1 MSEQQ
6 KSGRFSNATNT
17 KDSSRFSGSSNGK
30 KKVSYHG
37 GYETDKT
44 NYALGIIG
52 FVLAVLPL
60 ITKAVVYDPHLAE
73 FDWFSAADSAV
84 DVFLLYKQTA
94 FNIVLVLMTAVLC
107 WDIGKKFFIENRSV
121 KECFR
126 FQIIFIPLFLYGIL
140 SLLSTILSENKWF
153 GFNGIFEQFEN
164 VWCLVGYVVLVYYI
178 YMYVRNAKDV
188 HILINVL
195 AVGALII
202 GLIGTFQGLQ
212 MDLFRTD
219 FGRSLIASNDVPAE
233 NLVFSFALGRAYV
246 TLYNPNYV
254 GVYCVLIIPI
264 FTVLAAFANNMKDRI
279 LYCSVVLTLLVSM
292 FAAQFKAGIVS
303 LAIVSVIM
311 LFFLRRIIIKR
322 WYIVVPLMIVVI
334 GLFIGVD
341 TVNDHVY
348 FNAIVRAFTNEKIT
362 DCVEVKED
370 RVELVFDKNKFYLTA
385 DSVLAEDGITRTYGG
400 FHVFEENGNELL
412 LNLNAEQGKFYV
424 DDERL
429 NGFYVY
435 PNLARSSFMVEWKGQ
450 ACHFRETDDG
460 YVMLPEGVL
469 QEVEAQKDR
478 VNIKYKNEDFYVT
491 VDTSVAEGGI
501 TNYGAFHV
509 FEKDGTELPLY
520 LNSTV
525 GKYNVLDKRLLTL
538 SLYPNTGMQSFVI
551 EIEGNDWNFRVESE
565 GYQYYNCYGR
575 ATQIEE
581 AETALF
587 DGKEEFA
594 SKRGFIWAR
603 TIPLLKKY
611 LLLGSGADTF
621 SIAFPQHDYVSF
633 YNYGYGK
640 QLISKPHCWYLQ
652 MGVQT
657 GVVSLL
663 AVLVFYAIYFVQ
675 SIRLYSKKIEDS
687 YLAQV
692 GMALF
697 VGTIAYMVAGVTND
711 SSITVAP
718 VFWAILGLGV
728 TVNALVKKAIKE
740 NADEQ

>member
-6 KSGRFSNATNT
+6 KSSRFSNAANA
-17 KDSSRFSGSSNGK
+17 KENSRFSGSSNGK
-30 KKVSYHG
+30 KKVSYQG
-37 GYETDKT
+37 GYETGKS

-60 ITKAVVYDPHLAE
+60 ITKAVVYDPHLAQ
-73 FDWFSAADSAV
+73 FDWFSDMDSAV

-94 FNIVLVLMTAVLC
+94 FNIVLVIMAAVLC

-121 KECFR
+121 RECFR
-126 FQIIFIPLFLYGIL
+126 FQLMFIPLFLYGIL

-212 MDLFRTD
+212 KDLFRTD
-219 FGRSLIASNDVPAE
+219 FGRSLIASTDVPAE

-264 FTVLAAFANNMKDRI
+264 FTVLVAFAKDIKERV
-279 LYCSVVLTLLVSM
+279 LYSSVVLTLLISM
-292 FAAQFKAGIVS
+292 FAAQFKAGIIS
-303 LAIVSVIM
+303 LAIVAVIM
-311 LFFLRRIIIKR
+311 LFFLRKIVLKR
-322 WYIVVPLMIVVI
+322 WYIVAPLVVVVI

-341 TVNDHVY
+341 NVNDHVY
-348 FNAIVRAFTNEKIT
+348 SQGIKRAFFTQDIADN
-362 DCVEVKED
+362 VEVKKDKVFFHSGKDKFYVTADTVTEKESDTPTYTAFHVYEEDGTPLEVYLDETQAKFAVKDDRLSGFALYPNQVRASFIMELDGQNCNIRATKDGYVVLPEHPLQKVEVQSD
-370 RVELVFDKNKFYLTA
+370 RVAITYDEELYYFTA
-385 DSVLAEDGITRTYGG
+385 DTTVAEDGTLSYGAI
-400 FHVFEENGNELL
+400 HVYDKNNKELPVYLNESTAKYMVADVRMGNF
-412 LNLNAEQGKFYV
+412 AF
-424 DDERL
+424 
-429 NGFYVY
+429 Y
-435 PNLARSSFMVEWKGQ
+435 PNNS
-450 ACHFRETDDG
+450 
-460 YVMLPEGVL
+460 
-469 QEVEAQKDR
+469 AQ
-478 VNIKYKNEDFYVT
+478 IFT
-491 VDTSVAEGGI
+491 
-501 TNYGAFHV
+501 
-509 FEKDGTELPLY
+509 
-520 LNSTV
+520 
-525 GKYNVLDKRLLTL
+525 
-538 SLYPNTGMQSFVI
+538 I
-551 EIEGNDWNFRVESE
+551 EIEGNDWNFRADPQ
-565 GYQYYNCYGR
+565 GYQYSNCYGR
-575 ATQIEE
+575 IAPIEE

-621 SIAFPQHDYVSF
+621 STVFPQHDYVNF

-652 MGVQT
+652 IGIQT
-657 GVVSLL
+657 GLVSLL
-663 AVLVFYAIYFVQ
+663 AVLAFYAIYFVQ

-692 GMALF
+692 GMAIF

-718 VFWAILGLGV
+718 VFWGILGLGV
-728 TVNALVKKAIKE
+728 TVNALVKKDRKE
-740 NADEQ
+740 NANEQ

>member
-264 FTVLAAFANNMKDRI
+264 FTVLAAFAKNMKDRI

-322 WYIVVPLMIVVI
+322 WYIVVPLIAIVI

-341 TVNDHVY
+341 NVNDHVY
-348 FNAIVRAFTNEKIT
+348 SQGIKNAFFTENIADNVDAK
-362 DCVEVKED
+362 K
-370 RVELVFDKNKFYLTA
+370 DKVIFHSGKDEFYFTA
-385 DSVLAEDGITRTYGG
+385 DTATETEDAMPTYTAFHVYEEDGTPLEVILDET
-400 FHVFEENGNELL
+400 
-412 LNLNAEQGKFYV
+412 QGKYV
-424 DDERL
+424 VQDERL
-429 NGFYVY
+429 NGFALY
-435 PNLARSSFMVEWKGQ
+435 PNQVRSSFIMELEGQ
-450 ACHFRETDDG
+450 SCNIRATEDG
-460 YVMLPEGVL
+460 YTLLSEHPL
-469 QEVEAQKDR
+469 QNVELQTDR
-478 VNIKYKNEDFYVT
+478 VAITYDDEVYYFTADTTVGEDGT
-491 VDTSVAEGGI
+491 LT
-501 TNYGAFHV
+501 YGAIHV
-509 FEKDGTELPLY
+509 FDKNNTELPVY
-520 LNSTV
+520 LNEATA
-525 GKYNVLDKRLLTL
+525 KYMVSDVRL
-538 SLYPNTGMQSFVI
+538 SNIAFYPNNSSQTFVV
-551 EIEGNDWNFRVESE
+551 EIDGNDWNFRADPQ
-565 GYQYYNCYGR
+565 GYQYYNCYAR
-575 ATQIEE
+575 IAPIEE
-581 AETALF
+581 AETAIF
-587 DGKEEFA
+587 DGKEELA

-611 LLLGSGADTF
+611 ILLGSGADTF
-621 SIAFPQHDYVSF
+621 SIAFPQHDYVNF

-652 MGVQT
+652 IGVQT

-663 AVLVFYAIYFVQ
+663 AVLAFYAIYFVQ

-692 GMALF
+692 GIAIF

-718 VFWAILGLGV
+718 VFWGVIGLGV
-728 TVNALVKKAIKE
+728 TVNAMVKRMRKE
-740 NADEQ
+740 NSDEQ

>member
-6 KSGRFSNATNT
+6 KSSRFSNAANA
-17 KDSSRFSGSSNGK
+17 KESSRFSGSSNGK
-30 KKVSYHG
+30 KKVSYQG
-37 GYETDKT
+37 GYETGKT
-44 NYALGIIG
+44 SYALWIIG

-60 ITKAVVYDPHLAE
+60 ITKAVVYDPHLAQ
-73 FDWFSAADSAV
+73 FDWFSDMDSAV

-94 FNIVLVLMTAVLC
+94 FNIVLVIMAAVLC

-121 KECFR
+121 RECFR
-126 FQIIFIPLFLYGIL
+126 FQLMFIPLFLYGIL

-178 YMYVRNAKDV
+178 YMYVRTAKDV

-212 MDLFRTD
+212 KDLFRTD
-219 FGRSLIASNDVPAE
+219 FGRSLIASTDVPAE
-233 NLVFSFALGRAYV
+233 NLIFSFALGRAYV

-264 FTVLAAFANNMKDRI
+264 FTVLVAFAKNIKERV
-279 LYCSVVLTLLVSM
+279 LYSSVVLTLLISM
-292 FAAQFKAGIVS
+292 FAAQFKAGIIS
-303 LAIVSVIM
+303 LAIVAVIM
-311 LFFLRRIIIKR
+311 LFFLRKIVLKR
-322 WYIVVPLMIVVI
+322 WYIVAPLVVVVI

-341 TVNDHVY
+341 NVNDHVY
-348 FNAIVRAFTNEKIT
+348 SQGIKRAFFTQDIADN
-362 DCVEVKED
+362 VEVKKDKVFFHSGKDKFYVTADTVTEKESDTPTYTAFHVYEEDGTPLEVYLDETQAKFAVKDERLSGFALYPNQVRASFIMELDGQNCNIRATKDGYVVLPEHPLQKVEVQSD
-370 RVELVFDKNKFYLTA
+370 RVAITYDEELYYFTA
-385 DSVLAEDGITRTYGG
+385 DTTVAEDGTLSYGAI
-400 FHVFEENGNELL
+400 HVYDKNNKELPVYLNESTAKYMVADVRMGNF
-412 LNLNAEQGKFYV
+412 AF
-424 DDERL
+424 
-429 NGFYVY
+429 Y
-435 PNLARSSFMVEWKGQ
+435 PNNS
-450 ACHFRETDDG
+450 
-460 YVMLPEGVL
+460 
-469 QEVEAQKDR
+469 AQ
-478 VNIKYKNEDFYVT
+478 IFT
-491 VDTSVAEGGI
+491 
-501 TNYGAFHV
+501 
-509 FEKDGTELPLY
+509 
-520 LNSTV
+520 
-525 GKYNVLDKRLLTL
+525 
-538 SLYPNTGMQSFVI
+538 I
-551 EIEGNDWNFRVESE
+551 EIEGNDWNFRADPQ
-565 GYQYYNCYGR
+565 GYQYSNCYGR
-575 ATQIEE
+575 IAPIEE
-581 AETALF
+581 SETALF

-621 SIAFPQHDYVSF
+621 STVFPQHDYVNF

-652 MGVQT
+652 IGIQT
-657 GVVSLL
+657 GLVSLL

-692 GMALF
+692 GMAIF

-718 VFWAILGLGV
+718 VFWGILGLGV
-728 TVNALVKKAIKE
+728 TVNALVKKDRKE
-740 NADEQ
+740 NANEQ